1 MISCWVVE
9 IVVGRVVVVV
19 GAGVVVV
26 VVVVV
31 GAGVVVVVV
40 VVVGAGVVV
49 VVVVV
54 VGAGVVVVVVVVDVV
69 VIGSS
74 QVGHHI
80 GHGLAIGLVGAPL
93 QRGLY
98 SCG

>member
-1 MISCWVVE
+1 M
-9 IVVGRVVVVV
+9 VVVV
-19 GAGVVVV
+19 GTGVVVV

-40 VVVGAGVVV
+40 VVVGLGVVV

-54 VGAGVVVVVVVVDVV
+54 VGTGVVVDVVVVGVV

-74 QVGHHI
+74 QVGHHT
-80 GHGLAIGLVGAPL
+80 GHAFGVGLGLAPL
-93 QRGLY
+93 QTGLN